1 MAAIINT
8 NIASLNLQ
16 RSLSAS
22 QNQLNKA
29 MERLSSG
36 LRINRASDD
45 AAGLAIST
53 TLDSSI
59 RGMTVATRNT
69 SDAISFLNVQESS
82 IGNQVEALQRM
93 RELAVQSAN
102 GSISDT
108 DRGNLDKEYQELFNE
123 STRIGASS
131 FNGVA
136 VFGSGA
142 SGSISYQIGS
152 GSSDTVG
159 IARSDIQSAELSS
172 AGSVSIAEDATAAIT
187 AIDSMLATANETRSL
202 IGAVSSR
209 FSSILNGLSSSI
221 ENTTAAKSRIMDAD
235 YAVETSALTRG
246 QILQQAG
253 TAMLT
258 QANSMPNI
266 VLSLLKG

>member
-1 MAAIINT
+1 MSAIINT
-8 NIASLNLQ
+8 NLPSLALQ
-16 RSLSAS
+16 RQLSTS

-36 LRINRASDD
+36 LRVNKAADD
-45 AAGLAIST
+45 AAGLAVGT
-53 TLDSSI
+53 TLDGQI
-59 RGMTVATRNT
+59 RGMKVATRNT

-82 IGNQVEALQRM
+82 LGNQVDALQRM
-93 RELAVQSAN
+93 RELAVQSLN

-108 DRGNLDKEYQELFNE
+108 DRGNLQTEFSQLNSEI
-123 STRIGASS
+123 TRIGSSS

-136 VFGSGA
+136 VFGSSVTYQIGA
-142 SGSISYQIGS
+142 NNGDSVSATAVTSGSIATTGS
-152 GSSDTVG
+152 TV
-159 IARSDIQSAELSS
+159 SS
-172 AGSVSIAEDATAAIT
+172 AATASAAIT
-187 AIDSMLATANETRSL
+187 AIDAAIVTINASRAS
-202 IGAVSSR
+202 IGAYSSR
-209 FSSILNGLSSSI
+209 FSSILSSLATNV
-221 ENTTAAKSRIMDAD
+221 ENSTAAKSRIMDAD
-235 YAVETSALTRG
+235 YAQETSLLTRG